1 LDGKPLSLYVAS
13 TGRESFG
20 KTALCVG
27 LSLLFREEGLKVG
40 FFKPLGWNNFLYKN
54 VRTDEDAALMKEL
67 LQLEEDIQTISPII
81 LSYFYIE
88 KLNSMDR
95 SVILESIRE
104 SFEKICEG
112 KDIILVEALHE
123 LSSGKSMGLSSVD
136 IAQQL
141 NLSMIL
147 VSSVQRDHV
156 VDEIVFNKSYIVE
169 KNVEFL
175 GLIMNNVS
183 TGDLDRVKRVYIP
196 ILEKNDVEIW
206 GVVPE
211 NSNLKSPTGL
221 EVKEQL
227 RAEVLTCEERLEEVL
242 VENYIVGAMTPD
254 SALRYFRATPRKAV
268 ITGGDR
274 PEICLVALETDT
286 SLLVLTG
293 NLRPSP
299 LVLSRAKEKGVP
311 VLLVPYD
318 TYTTVNML
326 QDIAGKI
333 RYGDS
338 KRINLAKQLV
348 SENVNWRGL
357 WKALE
362 NKRSKSQI

>member
-1 LDGKPLSLYVAS
+1 MDKKPLGLYVAS

-27 LSLLFREEGLKVG
+27 LSLLVKEEGLKVG
-40 FFKPLGWNNFLYKN
+40 FFKPFGWSNFLYKN

-67 LQLEEDIQTISPII
+67 LNLEEDIQTISPIV
-81 LSYFYIE
+81 LSYFYLE

-95 SVILESIRE
+95 SVIFETIE
-104 SFEKICEG
+104 KSFERVSED
-112 KDIILVEALHE
+112 KDIVLVEALHE
-123 LSSGKSMGLSSVD
+123 LSSGKSVGLSTVE
-136 IAQQL
+136 IANYL
-141 NLSMIL
+141 GLSMLL
-147 VSSVQRDHV
+147 VSSVQRDYV
-156 VDEIVFNKSYIVE
+156 IDEIIFDKSYIIE
-169 KNVEFL
+169 KNVQFL

-183 TGDLDRVKRVYIP
+183 VVDLDRIKRVYTP
-196 ILEKNDVEIW
+196 ILEKSDVKIW
-206 GVVPE
+206 GVIPE
-211 NSNLKSPTGL
+211 NSNMRSPTGS
-221 EVKEQL
+221 EVKEHL
-227 RAEVLTCEERLEEVL
+227 KAEVLTCEEILEDIL

-274 PEICLVALETDT
+274 PDICLVALETDT
-286 SLLVLTG
+286 SILVLTG

-299 LVLSRAKEKGVP
+299 LVLSKAKERNVP

-318 TYTTVNML
+318 TYTTVSML

-333 RYGDS
+333 RYGDN

-348 SENVNWRGL
+348 AENVNWRGL
-357 WKALE
+357 LKELE
-362 NKRSKSQI
+362 RKCQKC

>member
-1 LDGKPLSLYVAS
+1 MNEKPLSLYVAS
-13 TGRESFG
+13 IGRESYG
-20 KTALCVG
+20 KTALCIG
-27 LSLLFREEGLKVG
+27 LALLLREEGLKVG
-40 FFKPLGWNNFLYKN
+40 FFKPLGWDNFLYEN

-67 LQLEEDIQTISPII
+67 LNLKEDIQTISPIV

-95 SVILESIRE
+95 DVILESIRE
-104 SFEKICEG
+104 SYEKICED
-112 KDIILVEALHE
+112 KDIVLVEALHE
-123 LSSGKSMGLSSVD
+123 LSSGKSIGLSTIE

-141 NLSMIL
+141 NLSIIL
-147 VSSVQRDHV
+147 VSSVQKDYV
-156 VDEIVFNKSYIVE
+156 VDEIIFNKSYITE
-169 KNVEFL
+169 KNVELL
-175 GLIMNNVS
+175 GLIMNNIS
-183 TGDLDRVKRVYIP
+183 IEDLDRVKRVYIP
-196 ILEKNDVEIW
+196 ILERNNVKIW
-206 GVVPE
+206 GIIPE
-211 NSNLKSPTGL
+211 NLTMKSPTGL
-221 EVKEQL
+221 EVKEHL
-227 RAEVLTCEERLEEVL
+227 RAEVLTCEERLKEIL
-242 VENYIVGAMTPD
+242 VERYVVGAMTPD
-254 SALRYFRATPRKAV
+254 SALKYFRAAPRKAV

-299 LVLSRAKEKGVP
+299 LVLNKAKEKGVP

-333 RYGDS
+333 RYGDV

-348 SENVNWRGL
+348 DENVNWRGL
-357 WKALE
+357 WKELE
-362 NKRSKSQI
+362 CRHKKHRT